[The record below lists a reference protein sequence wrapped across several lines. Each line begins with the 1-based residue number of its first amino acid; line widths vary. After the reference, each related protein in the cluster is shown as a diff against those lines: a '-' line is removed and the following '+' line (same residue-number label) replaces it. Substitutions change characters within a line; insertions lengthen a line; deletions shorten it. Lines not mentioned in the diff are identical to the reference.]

1 VRSRRQSSGDGAAGA
16 GRAGAGAGLAG
27 AGLEELRA
35 VYAEVD
41 ALLVGWTCDA
51 STDCCRFGVTG
62 REPYPTAV
70 ELAELERA
78 VRARGGL
85 PKRRSLPTVGGG
97 GAGGSRGGK
106 GGADGGGGRK
116 GGGDERRCALLS
128 DGGKCLVYAS
138 RPFGCRTFFCDR
150 ARGPAGEPARA
161 TPKGEIARLSRAIAD
176 LSARF
181 EPGDPGPRPLSKATA
196 AWDER
201 GGTRHRRG

>member
-16 GRAGAGAGLAG
+16 GRTGAG

-97 GAGGSRGGK
+97 AAGKKS
-106 GGADGGGGRK
+106 
-116 GGGDERRCALLS
+116 GGDERRCALLS

-138 RPFGCRTFFCDR
+138 RPFGCRTFFCER

-161 TPKGEIARLSRAIAD
+161 TPKGEIARLGRAIAD